1 MPSFSACMRTR
12 VELESRL
19 CVTSSELPC
28 ARASS
33 IWLESAWDCMEVVTV
48 AAERVRLAM
57 PTRAKTAMTMIAAF
71 STRPGVTVEAGAAE
85 RVRWP
90 GTTEMR
96 VRGARSTARSG

>member
-1 MPSFSACMRTR
+1 
-12 VELESRL
+12 
-19 CVTSSELPC
+19 
-28 ARASS
+28 
-33 IWLESAWDCMEVVTV
+33 
-48 AAERVRLAM
+48 
-57 PTRAKTAMTMIAAF
+57 MTMIAAF